1 MEVFIEQT
9 LYYIDCICSIFS
21 GYAFVLGILSLFR
34 SPCKRW
40 VRPRPSTPRRS
51 WWWRNPGGWKPVAAG
66 CELVLCLGPVGQ
78 CWGALPRAWGD
89 LEVPCLGGG
98 AWSHSSSKNHA
109 SPRALYARDGRA
121 GAAAEERGHSG
132 KEGTGERRYKFCTDI
147 GIDLIIQKNSICSK
161 TRKLYECNT
170 ICPSKCHLHTV
181 LWYSRVH

>member
-1 MEVFIEQT
+1 MEVFIVQT
-9 LYYIDCICSIFS
+9 LYYINCICSIFS

-121 GAAAEERGHSG
+121 GAAAEERGHSRSRWSNWG
-132 KEGTGERRYKFCTDI
+132 KKVQIVYRHRDRS
-147 GIDLIIQKNSICSK
+147 NHSK
-161 TRKLYECNT
+161 EFNLFQNT
-170 ICPSKCHLHTV
+170 ETV
-181 LWYSRVH
+181 WM